1 MSKVLIAY
9 YNLGEINKVAARIKS
24 NFESNKYAVKELHI
38 KLKEEMDIKKQ
49 FKKERKLELLTE
61 IKSISSYDI
70 IIIGTPVVSFTSVP
84 AVNAFIR
91 SLPKFE
97 NTKIVLFATGI
108 GLPGKAIQKMSSLF
122 SMNGATVIGGKV
134 FSSIFD
140 FDERKLKE
148 VDVFFE
154 NLKKDFKIKNKLVTK
169 KQVLKKVNSERL
181 IQKG

>member
-24 NFESNKYAVKELHI
+24 NFEQDKYTVEEVQI

-49 FKKERKLELLTE
+49 FKKEKKLDLLTE
-61 IKSISSYDI
+61 IKSLSSYDI

-91 SLPKFE
+91 SFPKAE
-97 NTKIVLFATGI
+97 NKKVVLFATGI

-122 SMNGATVIGGKV
+122 SMNGATIIGGKV
-134 FSSIFD
+134 FSSIFE

-148 VDVFFE
+148 VDNFFE
-154 NLKKDFKIKNKLVTK
+154 NIKKDFKIKNKPILK
-169 KQVLKKVNSERL
+169 KQTMK
-181 IQKG
+181 

>member
-9 YNLGEINKVAARIKS
+9 YNLGEINKVAARIKL
-24 NFESNKYAVKELHI
+24 NFEQDKYAVEELQI
-38 KLKEEMDIKKQ
+38 KLKEEMDTKKQ
-49 FKKERKLELLTE
+49 FKKEKKLELLTE
-61 IKSISSYDI
+61 IKSTSGYDV

-91 SLPKFE
+91 SLPKSE
-97 NTKIVLFATGI
+97 NKKVILFATGI

-122 SMNGATVIGGKV
+122 SMNGATVVGGKV

-148 VDVFFE
+148 VDTFFE
-154 NLKKDFKIKNKLVTK
+154 NIKKDLVIKSKLVLNK
-169 KQVLKKVNSERL
+169 SNNKIE
-181 IQKG
+181 QKN